1 MSFEKLSIKE
11 ESKRFKDHLF
21 IEGNERIIFSGIF
34 GIGKTYFIDNFFEQE
49 DENFISIKLN
59 PVNYSVSPNQ
69 DIFELIKFDIG
80 YQLFSKNPEFEKIKF
95 EKVFSSSY
103 YLVENYKK
111 VISLLIKNLSKLDHR
126 IDAIAK
132 STVELGEKI
141 KKFKEEIEKDEE
153 IDLKNFL
160 DYFKNQI
167 GTFREENSIT
177 ELINNLVETLK
188 INNPEKKIV
197 LVIDD
202 LDRIDPEHIFRIMN
216 VFSAHFDFYNLKN
229 ENKFGFNNV
238 VLICDITNI
247 RGIFHNKYGTNI
259 DFSGYIDKFY
269 SNEIFYYDFVSVIND
284 NIDKFLS
291 SIVVDNNLIIKHLQ
305 SSSNYYKD
313 ELIFLL
319 RHMVTANSISMR
331 ALINFLK
338 SKVILDSYTIKSYNS
353 ADYFNSDSTPILIVL
368 QIIEKIV
375 GGQANFINILNKT
388 LERYPSLEITTRTS
402 YWRYRIG
409 NLIML
414 IDQNQNSLDVTK
426 EDKIYI
432 NKEFDIKVQY
442 KIHPSDNYEGLVGK
456 AERIG
461 HTNDNFS
468 KEEISFHE
476 TITKRKIP
484 YFQLLIKAYL
494 SIKEIS
500 KESVY

>member
-11 ESKRFKDHLF
+11 ESKRFKDHLL

-80 YQLFSKNPEFEKIKF
+80 YQLFSKNPEFEKIEF
-95 EKVFSSSY
+95 GKVFSSSY

-132 STVELGEKI
+132 STVELGEEI
-141 KKFKEEIEKDEE
+141 NKFKNEIEKDEE
-153 IDLKNFL
+153 KELKDFL

-188 INNPEKKIV
+188 INNPGKKIV

-216 VFSAHFDFYNLKN
+216 VFSAHFDFYDFKN
-229 ENKFGFNNV
+229 ENKFGFDNV

-269 SNEIFYYDFVSVIND
+269 SNEIFYYDFVSVINN

-291 SIVVDNNLIIKHLQ
+291 SIKIDDNRIFTHLQ

-319 RHMVTANSISMR
+319 RHMVAANSISMR

-338 SKVILDSYTIKSYNS
+338 SKVILDSYAIKSYTS
-353 ADYFNSDSTPILIVL
+353 ADYFRSDSTPILIVL
-368 QIIEKIV
+368 QILEKIV
-375 GGQANFINILNKT
+375 GGRTNFINILNKT
-388 LERYPSLEITTRTS
+388 LERYPSLEITPRTS
-402 YWRYRIG
+402 YWRFRIG

-426 EDKIYI
+426 EDRLYI

-442 KIHPSDNYEGLVGK
+442 KIHPSDNYEGLIGK
-456 AERIG
+456 AEKIG
-461 HTNDNFS
+461 YSNDDFS
-468 KEEISFHE
+468 KEEISFNE

-484 YFQLLIKAYL
+484 YFQLLIKGYL

-500 KESVY
+500 KEGV